1 MILQALKEYYER
13 KAADPDS
20 GIAPPGWE
28 KKELPFLIVIS
39 PDGEKVVNIED
50 TRSFVGK
57 KLVAKSFLVPQG
69 ANRTSGVIADFLWG
83 DIEYISGYNCKGK
96 EERAIKKHYVFIDKL
111 KEAVKKSSTAKTV
124 LNLLEKNNILQ
135 QLENFSAW
143 EEVKKG
149 GAFISFRISGHDVPV
164 FREPD
169 IIAFVENG
177 VVDQD
182 ISGENKTKEEIIRCC
197 ITGNVDHFTRL
208 HPDIKGVSGT
218 QSRGGKLVSFDKD
231 AFTSYGKS
239 QGANAPAGERAVFAY
254 TTALNHLLGKDSTQK
269 LQIGDATTIFWADKP
284 CELENTAPLFFNEA
298 PKDDPDRHTEQ
309 IRALFRS
316 MDNGSLVTTNASTR
330 FYVLGLSPNA
340 ARISIRFW
348 YYGTV
353 PEMAERF
360 RQYFDDLSICHSE
373 NQQDHLSLWRL
384 LCSTAQQGESKNISP
399 NLAGAIMRAVLEG
412 LPFPDTLL
420 NAVLQRIKADSKK
433 NKNKDN
439 DKLYFYPRA
448 KLIKAYLNRK
458 YRVSNPKNERSISMS
473 LDLENNNIG
482 YRLGRL
488 FATLEKIQTEANP
501 GINATIRER
510 YYAAASSIPV
520 TVFANLMRLKNHHL
534 AKLDPGRGHF
544 FERLLGEILGEIKS
558 VPAHLDMNDQ
568 GCFAIGYYHQ
578 NQAFYTKTN
587 KNENN

>member
-69 ANRTSGVIADFLWG
+69 VKRSSGIAANFLW
-83 DIEYISGYNCKGK
+83 DNVEYATGEICKGEMLRIQEQHNAFIKLLQNSAEHSETICIVLKLLNQNNLSEQLNSFEIWQEAKK
-96 EERAIKKHYVFIDKL
+96 EC
-111 KEAVKKSSTAKTV
+111 
-124 LNLLEKNNILQ
+124 
-135 QLENFSAW
+135 
-143 EEVKKG
+143 
-149 GAFISFRISGHDVPV
+149 AFISFKIQGHQDPV
-164 FREPD
+164 FRAD
-169 IIAFVENG
+169 DVIRIVRQKK
-177 VVDQD
+177 VSDQKQIRCL
-182 ISGENKTKEEIIRCC
+182 ISGESDTMQL
-197 ITGNVDHFTRL
+197 L
-208 HPDIKGVSGT
+208 HPAIKGVQNT
-218 QSRGGKLVSFDKD
+218 NTTGGNIVSFNMKSVE
-231 AFTSYGKS
+231 SYGKS

-420 NAVLQRIKADSKK
+420 NAVLQRIKADSK
-433 NKNKDN
+433 N

-578 NQAFYTKTN
+578 NQAFYIKTN

>member
-69 ANRTSGVIADFLWG
+69 VKRSSGIAANFLW
-83 DIEYISGYNCKGK
+83 DNVEYATGEFCKGEMLRIQEQHNAFIKLLQNSAEHSETICIVLKLLNQNNLSEQLNSFEIWQEAKK
-96 EERAIKKHYVFIDKL
+96 EC
-111 KEAVKKSSTAKTV
+111 
-124 LNLLEKNNILQ
+124 
-135 QLENFSAW
+135 
-143 EEVKKG
+143 
-149 GAFISFRISGHDVPV
+149 AFISFKIQGHQDPV
-164 FREPD
+164 FRAD
-169 IIAFVENG
+169 DVIRIVRQKK
-177 VVDQD
+177 VSDQKQIRCL
-182 ISGENKTKEEIIRCC
+182 ISGESDTMQL
-197 ITGNVDHFTRL
+197 L
-208 HPDIKGVSGT
+208 HPAIKGVQNT
-218 QSRGGKLVSFDKD
+218 NTTGGNIVSFNMKSVE
-231 AFTSYGKS
+231 SYGKS

-420 NAVLQRIKADSKK
+420 NAVLQRIKADSK
-433 NKNKDN
+433 N

-534 AKLDPGRGHF
+534 TKLDPGRGHF

>member
-69 ANRTSGVIADFLWG
+69 VKRSSGIAANFLW
-83 DIEYISGYNCKGK
+83 DNVEYATGEICKGEMLRIQEQHNAFIKLLQNSAEHSETICIVLKLLNQNNLSEQLNSFEIWQEAKK
-96 EERAIKKHYVFIDKL
+96 EC
-111 KEAVKKSSTAKTV
+111 
-124 LNLLEKNNILQ
+124 
-135 QLENFSAW
+135 
-143 EEVKKG
+143 
-149 GAFISFRISGHDVPV
+149 AFISFKIQGHQDPV
-164 FREPD
+164 FRAD
-169 IIAFVENG
+169 DVIRIVQQKKVSN
-177 VVDQD
+177 QKQIRCL
-182 ISGENKTKEEIIRCC
+182 ISGESDTMQL
-197 ITGNVDHFTRL
+197 L
-208 HPDIKGVSGT
+208 HPAIKGVQNT
-218 QSRGGKLVSFDKD
+218 NTTGGNIVSFNMKSVE
-231 AFTSYGKS
+231 SYGKS

-284 CELENTAPLFFNEA
+284 CELENTALLFFSDA

-399 NLAGAIMRAVLEG
+399 NLVGAIMRAVLEG

-420 NAVLQRIKADSKK
+420 NAVLQRIKADSE
-433 NKNKDN
+433 N

-568 GCFAIGYYHQ
+568 GCFAVGYYHQ